1 MIVPK
6 NLPYFQKIG
15 AILGGIIGLTMVA
28 IGVYAVI
35 AGDPLNGTIMLL
47 LGGFILIS
55 LVGRQLKMWERAIGV
70 FGTVIMLFVAIL
82 LAFTVEKGYMRA
94 LLLLAALVWGFF
106 VLLGIYNVF
115 IKMRQPRSPG

>member
-1 MIVPK
+1 MIVPGS
-6 NLPYFQKIG
+6 LPHTQKTG
-15 AILGGIIGLTMVA
+15 AILGAILGIAWVA

-35 AGDPLNGTIMLL
+35 AGDPLNGTIMFL

-55 LVGRQLKMWERAIGV
+55 LVGRQLKMWERVIGV
-70 FGTVIMLFVAIL
+70 FGTVVMLFVAIL

-106 VLLGIYNVF
+106 VLLGTYNIF
-115 IKMRQPRSPG
+115 SKMRKPRSPG